1 MRTLVILTCLLVLSG
16 CDQQSQ
22 QQRREAATQ
31 KAQAD
36 QEVAKRAAERAEREA
51 EREKER
57 QLMVTPSAIPELERR
72 LDDWLEAKS
81 GLLLVKDRVNA
92 TTPDRQVRGV
102 HAVSLQTPW
111 AVNCTRLGLGVV
123 LGSWVEVD
131 CSEGGGSSDL
141 FSRRLTRAKLSESE
155 CAPLLLAVGQKMS
168 QIMKSAP

>member
-22 QQRREAATQ
+22 QPRSKAAAQ
-31 KAQAD
+31 KAEGD
-36 QEVAKRAAERAEREA
+36 QVLAKREA
-51 EREKER
+51 ERDAER
-57 QLMVTPSAIPELERR
+57 QLMGTPSGAAELERR

-81 GLLLVKDRVNA
+81 GLLLVKDRVKA
-92 TTPDRQVRGV
+92 PTPDPLFRGV
-102 HAVSLQTPW
+102 HAISLQTPW

-141 FSRRLTRAKLSESE
+141 FSRSLTRAKLSESE
-155 CAPLLLAVGQKMS
+155 CAPLLIAVGQKMT
-168 QIMKSAP
+168 QIMKGAP